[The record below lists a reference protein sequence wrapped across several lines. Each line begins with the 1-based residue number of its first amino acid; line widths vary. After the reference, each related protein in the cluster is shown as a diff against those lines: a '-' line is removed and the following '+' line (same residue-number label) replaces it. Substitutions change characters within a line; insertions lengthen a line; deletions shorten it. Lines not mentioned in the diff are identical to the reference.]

1 MKTLYLHIGTPKTA
15 TTAIQSFC
23 YDNKDVLEQQGYYYP
38 MFEYQFENVQKY
50 RNGHFLVCRVFDESH
65 TRLPEKQESLTMQ
78 ILGELLS
85 MFEQHETIILSDEGI
100 WNRGFFEDT
109 HCWSKIRKVLIDNGI
124 LVKVIVYFRR
134 QDDFLF
140 SWWNQQIKEG
150 MHPSSVMDWKEIT
163 EKLPYIKLDYYGY
176 LEQIAEYVGKDNI
189 LVRLFDRREF
199 VGGTIQEDFL
209 DAIGLSLTED
219 FKINDTLSNL
229 SLTKNDIEIKR
240 ALNTLSGLDKKENAL
255 FRKVLSQLS
264 EESIDDRSVSMFSTE
279 EDMAFMQQFAEGND
293 KIAKEYMH
301 RDAPMFQPAKNSQQK
316 WSANNEQMVEDVVR
330 FFGTITLQLLR
341 ENEELKA
348 ELKTQKQHIN
358 NIRFKM
364 QHPAK
369 AIINKIRRT
378 E

>member
-23 YDNKDVLEQQGYYYP
+23 YDNRDVLEQHGYYYP
-38 MFEYQFENVQKY
+38 MFDYQFENVQKY

-65 TRLPEKQESLTMQ
+65 TRLPEKQEALTMQ
-78 ILGELLS
+78 ILGELFA
-85 MFEQHETIILSDEGI
+85 MFEQYDTIILSDEGI

-109 HCWSKIRKVLIDNGI
+109 HCWSKIQKGLVDKGI

-150 MHPSSVMDWKEIT
+150 MHPSSVMDWNEIT

-176 LEQIAEYVGKDNI
+176 LEQIAQYVGKDNI
-189 LVRLFDRREF
+189 LVRLFDRKEF

-219 FKINDTLSNL
+219 FKINDGLSNL

-264 EESIDDRSVSMFSTE
+264 EESIDDRSVSMFSAE
-279 EDMAFMQQFAEGND
+279 EDAAFMQQFAEGND

-301 RDAPMFQPAKNSQQK
+301 RDEPMFQPAKNSQEK
-316 WSANNEQMVEDVVR
+316 WTANNEQMVEDVVR
-330 FFGTITLQLLR
+330 FFGTITLQLMR

-369 AIINKIRRT
+369 AIMNKIKRT

>member
-23 YDNKDVLEQQGYYYP
+23 YDNRDVLEQHGYYYP
-38 MFEYQFENVQKY
+38 MFDYQFENVQKY

-65 TRLPEKQESLTMQ
+65 TRLPEKQEALTMQ
-78 ILGELLS
+78 ILGELLA
-85 MFEQHETIILSDEGI
+85 MFEQHDTIILSDEGI

-109 HCWSKIRKVLIDNGI
+109 HCWRKIQKALVDKGI

-150 MHPSSVMDWKEIT
+150 MHPSSVMDWNEIT

-176 LEQIAEYVGKDNI
+176 LEQIAQYVGKDNV
-189 LVRLFDRREF
+189 LVRLFDRKEF

-219 FKINDTLSNL
+219 FKINDGLSNL

-264 EESIDDRSVSMFSTE
+264 EESIDDRSVSMFSAE
-279 EDMAFMQQFAEGND
+279 EDAAFMQQFEEGND

-301 RDAPMFQPAKNSQQK
+301 RDEPMFQPAKSSQEK
-316 WSANNEQMVEDVVR
+316 WTANNEQMVEDVVR
-330 FFGTITLQLLR
+330 FFGTITLQLMR

-369 AIINKIRRT
+369 AIMNKIKRT

>member
-23 YDNKDVLEQQGYYYP
+23 YENREILAKHGYYYP
-38 MFEYQFENVQKY
+38 MFDYQFENVQKY
-50 RNGHFLVCRVFDESH
+50 RNGHFLVCRVFDEEH
-65 TRLPEKQESLTMQ
+65 KRLPEKQEEMTMQ
-78 ILGELLS
+78 IMDELLAV
-85 MFEQHETIILSDEGI
+85 FEQHGTVVLSDEGI

-109 HCWSKIRKVLIDNGI
+109 HCWSKIQKALVDKGI
-124 LVKVIVYFRR
+124 LVKVVVYFRR

-163 EKLPYIKLDYYGY
+163 EQLPYIKLDYYGY
-176 LEQIAEYVGKDNI
+176 LEQIAQYVGKENI
-189 LVRLFDRREF
+189 IVRLFDRKEF
-199 VGGTIQEDFL
+199 AGGTIQEDFL
-209 DAIGLSLTED
+209 HAIGLALTDD
-219 FKINDTLSNL
+219 FVMNNAIRNL

-255 FRKVLSQLS
+255 FRKILSQLS
-264 EESIDDRSVSMFSTE
+264 EESSDDRTVSMFSAE
-279 EDMAFMQQFAEGND
+279 EDAAFMQQFEEGNA

-301 RDAPMFQPAKNSQQK
+301 RDTPMFPAAQSEQTK
-316 WSANNEQMVEDVVR
+316 WTANNEQMMADMVR

-341 ENEELKA
+341 ENEELRE
-348 ELKTQKQHIN
+348 ELKIQKKHIS

-369 AIINKIRRT
+369 AIMNKIKKT